1 MIDRYLAAID
11 IGTNSFHMI
20 IVKILEDDSFRIIDR
35 EREVIRLVSDT
46 WGETNRID
54 EAKVNKA
61 VKALIKFKKIA
72 IFYNAEI
79 RAVATSAVREADNK
93 DYFIKKIFDETKI
106 VIHAIKGSDEAK
118 LIYKGMSHALPIRN
132 RTALCIDIGGGS
144 TEFILAK
151 KDKII
156 FAESVKVGAVRLSKR
171 FFPKFE
177 LDVKAIIECRAHVK
191 KLVLG
196 NKNLAGKVKFDAA
209 IGSSGTIESAAE
221 MIISS
226 QKRRE
231 LKSLNSFV
239 YSREEL
245 DLIAGEILK
254 RKTMAERMKVKGL
267 EQKRADII
275 PAGIIILQTIF
286 EIFKIESLM
295 ISEYALREGIIF
307 EYISNNFGFG

>member
-1 MIDRYLAAID
+1 MLNKYLAAID

-46 WGETNRID
+46 WGETNRIE
-54 EAKVNKA
+54 EAKVNRA
-61 VKALIKFKKIA
+61 VKALIRFKKIA
-72 IFYNAEI
+72 TFYNAEI

-93 DYFIKKIFDETKI
+93 DYFIKKIFDETNI
-106 VIHAIKGSDEAK
+106 IIHAIKGSDEAR
-118 LIYKGMSHALPIRN
+118 LIYSGMSHALPIRN
-132 RTALCIDIGGGS
+132 QTALCIDIGGGS

-151 KDKII
+151 KGKII
-156 FAESVKVGAVRLSKR
+156 FAESAKIGAVRLSKK

-177 LDVKAIIECRAHVK
+177 IDKKTIAECRSHVK
-191 KLVLG
+191 EVILS
-196 NKNLAGKVKFDAA
+196 NKKLAGKVSFDIA

-221 MIISS
+221 MILSS

-231 LKSLNSFV
+231 LKSLNSFA
-239 YSREEL
+239 YSKEEL
-245 DLIAGEILK
+245 DLIAGDILK
-254 RKTMAERMKVKGL
+254 RKTMEERLKVKGL

-286 EIFKIESLM
+286 EIFKIESLI

-307 EYISNNFGFG
+307 EL